1 MARQFWMNIV
11 SLKDHFEYL
20 NLFLWIIRNDQ
31 IKNWTVIDTQ
41 RTSLSCWLVRV
52 SSMQTQ
58 MTPQKNATMDVC
70 VLVWVF
76 VFVWFSSES
85 SNFFGKI
92 TRFCSMSQTDLH
104 YCFCVH
110 MPLFAVHFGPRFPL
124 DFLPLKKY
132 LYLSKI
138 GLVKC
143 FKYNSTT
150 FAHRRYLVEWE
161 MNQSIPMEHIS
172 P

>member
-1 MARQFWMNIV
+1 MDSHRDTENEFKLLAGSGFINANTNDTSKECNDGCV
-11 SLKDHFEYL
+11 CVCLCES
-20 NLFLWIIRNDQ
+20 LFLFGFRQNRANFLG
-31 IKNWTVIDTQ
+31 K
-41 RTSLSCWLVRV
+41 SL
-52 SSMQTQ
+52 
-58 MTPQKNATMDVC
+58 
-70 VLVWVF
+70 VF
-76 VFVWFSSES
+76 VQCLRRICIIVFVCICLF
-85 SNFFGKI
+85 
-92 TRFCSMSQTDLH
+92 
-104 YCFCVH
+104 
-110 MPLFAVHFGPRFPL
+110 FAVHFGPRFPL

>member
-1 MARQFWMNIV
+1 MSIWIF
-11 SLKDHFEYL
+11 
-20 NLFLWIIRNDQ
+20 FLWIIRNDQ
-31 IKNWTVIDTQ
+31 IKNWTVIETQ

-52 SSMQTQ
+52 LSMQTQ

-70 VLVWVF
+70 VCACVSLCFCLVF
-76 VFVWFSSES
+76 VRIEQIFWENHSFLFNVSDGFALLFLCAYA
-85 SNFFGKI
+85 FF
-92 TRFCSMSQTDLH
+92 
-104 YCFCVH
+104 
-110 MPLFAVHFGPRFPL
+110 FAVHFGPRFPL